1 MAAAL
6 AGYLPYLALTWAVE
20 VPLLLF
26 VLRRDASHRRI
37 AGTGL
42 LCSGL
47 THPLLWFAW
56 PKVVPLEP
64 YAPFAATGEGLV
76 VTIEAALI
84 WALILQARADRLGHA
99 ALASLAA
106 NAASFGVGLLL
117 QALRAGW

>member
-1 MAAAL
+1 MTDAL
-6 AGYLPYLALTWAVE
+6 AGYLPSLALTWAVE
-20 VPLLLF
+20 LPLLLF
-26 VLRRDASHRRI
+26 VLRREASSRRI

-56 PKVVPLEP
+56 PKVVPLER
-64 YAPFAATGEGLV
+64 YALFAATGEGLV
-76 VTIEAALI
+76 FAFEAALI
-84 WALILQARADRLGHA
+84 WALIFRARADRLGRA

-117 QALRAGW
+117 QA